1 MQDNYTP
8 ENAENISLKV
18 YAGLAAQALKTDH
31 AAAYA
36 VWTLA
41 RSIDHAG
48 SGWVCDSDLRSA
60 AAALADWD
68 DRKYRRARADAIALG
83 VMTLAGDRLYLAS
96 LENAAYKLGAQRIGH
111 TPIGVDVR
119 TLSKVKSWRAA
130 LRDSFLAGQRPNP
143 ISQKTIQVA
152 TGLTPRTQYTYS
164 KMNRRAVTV
173 IHNYARLQKRFDPA
187 QVANVKEYIPGAYA
201 KDGGLWSTLPNTYDI
216 SEAHYPRLKHGRTKR
231 AQSNLNSLV
240 NNAAGKDS
248 TIRSARM
255 YHETRDTAFKTLKR
269 AGKGKAS
276 LPDRLYVLASV
287 RSADNGQPL
296 FALWTAYPE

>member
-1 MQDNYTP
+1 MAIEAAVT
-8 ENAENISLKV
+8 LKL
-18 YAGLAAQALKTDH
+18 YSGLAAQALKVDQ

-41 RSIDHAG
+41 RSIDATG
-48 SGWVCDSDLRSA
+48 GGWVCDRDLRSA
-60 AAALADWD
+60 AAGLADWD
-68 DRKYRRARADAIALG
+68 DRKYRRARADAIGLG

-96 LENAAYKLGAQRIGH
+96 LENTAYKLGAQRIGH

-130 LRDSFLAGQRPNP
+130 LRDAFLAGQRPNP
-143 ISQKTIQVA
+143 ISQKTIQRE

-187 QVANVKEYIPGAYA
+187 HLALAREYDKGAYC
-201 KDGGLWSTLPNTYDI
+201 KDGGLWTALGNTYDI

-231 AQSNLNSLV
+231 AQSNLNTLV

-248 TIRSARM
+248 TIRSART

-269 AGKGKAS
+269 AGKGKGV